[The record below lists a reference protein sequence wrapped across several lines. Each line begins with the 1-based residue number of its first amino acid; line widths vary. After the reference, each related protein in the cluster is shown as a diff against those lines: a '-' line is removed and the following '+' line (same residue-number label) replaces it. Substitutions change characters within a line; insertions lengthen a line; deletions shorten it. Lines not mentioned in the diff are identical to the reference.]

1 MPDVERHEI
10 LVVGSGE
17 AGKYLAWTMAKA
29 KGQAAHSFPS
39 PKTLNTFD
47 ECLVEESR

>member
-1 MPDVERHEI
+1 MCARTDVKRCSDKREGTYGAVIQHI
-10 LVVGSGE
+10 
-17 AGKYLAWTMAKA
+17 